1 MRKLDELSISQARR
15 IALEAQGFGRPRPSG
30 RVNKGHL
37 RRVFDDV
44 GIVQIDAVNVLVRS
58 HYLPFFSRLGPY
70 DRALLD
76 RLDGP
81 KGEIV
86 EYWGHEA
93 SFVPKETWPLLAWRM
108 RDQNGWHLL
117 RATAKA
123 NEDALQR
130 LREVVAERGPITASE
145 LEPRRTPKEPWWDWN
160 LTKVLLEFLFLSGEI
175 SAVRLGN
182 FARAYV
188 PLDHALDGQVP
199 RRDQITDH
207 QAARQSLLLA
217 ARCHGVGTAKDLAD
231 YPRMGITAARPILDD
246 LAKEGLLHEVMVKGR
261 KGTHYRHPE
270 AKLPRFA
277 RAAALVSPFDSVVWF
292 RHRNEE
298 LFDFHYRIEIYTP
311 KPKRIYG
318 YYVLPFLLGERFAA
332 RVDLKADRA
341 GRRLLVHSA
350 FAEPGEDHEEV
361 VGPLANELRQM
372 ATWLD
377 LDNIEVHNRGDL
389 ASALAATVD

>member
-1 MRKLDELSISQARR
+1 MTSGDDRGPERPRPSQADVPAVRVPILTAHEEARRVSLSQARR

-30 RVNKGHL
+30 RVSKGHL
-37 RRVFDDV
+37 RRVFDHV

-70 DRALLD
+70 DRGLLD

-130 LREVVAERGPITASE
+130 LREVVAERGPITATE

-160 LTKVLLEFLFLSGEI
+160 LTKLLLEFLFLSGEI

-188 PLDHALDGQVP
+188 SLDHVLDGQVP

-207 QAARQSLLLA
+207 EAARQSLLLA
-217 ARCHGVGTAKDLAD
+217 ARCYGVGTARIWPTIHGWGSPRLA
-231 YPRMGITAARPILDD
+231 PSSTTSRS
-246 LAKEGLLHEVMVKGR
+246 KGCCTR
-261 KGTHYRHPE
+261 
-270 AKLPRFA
+270 
-277 RAAALVSPFDSVVWF
+277 
-292 RHRNEE
+292 
-298 LFDFHYRIEIYTP
+298 
-311 KPKRIYG
+311 
-318 YYVLPFLLGERFAA
+318 
-332 RVDLKADRA
+332 
-341 GRRLLVHSA
+341 
-350 FAEPGEDHEEV
+350 
-361 VGPLANELRQM
+361 
-372 ATWLD
+372 
-377 LDNIEVHNRGDL
+377 
-389 ASALAATVD
+389 